1 MPAWRRRRSGRGA
14 DLAAGIRRLRAMR
27 QDSREPRGPAPGL
40 KPGQMTTEETTATA
54 RPEDRPRRA
63 ARDRGPRAGEDLPD
77 PDPPRRL
84 AQGAGRA
91 AVLLPR
97 LPDPPRPRRRLV
109 RHPPGRVLRHRRAQ
123 RLGQEHAAEVPR
135 QHLPGRRRD
144 DPDGGPAGALHRARG
159 RLQRRAD
166 RARKRRPQ
174 RGDDGADE
182 KRDEA
187 PARLDRRFRRTR
199 RVHRP
204 EAEELLLGDARPARL
219 LADDAGRRRRA
230 ADRRGPRRR
239 RRRLPAEVRRRLP
252 RHESP
257 GEDDRPRHPLDG
269 HRQDLLRPGDADRRR
284 RPCRGSATRPR
295 SATSTCG

>member
-1 MPAWRRRRSGRGA
+1 
-14 DLAAGIRRLRAMR
+14 
-27 QDSREPRGPAPGL
+27 
-40 KPGQMTTEETTATA
+40 MTTEETTATA
-54 RPEDRPRRA
+54 PPRIGPDA
-63 ARDRGPRAGEDLPD
+63 PLAIEARGPGEDLPD

-84 AQGAGRA
+84 PQGAGRA

-97 LPDPPRPRRRLV
+97 LPDPARPRRRLV
-109 RHPPGRVLRHRRAQ
+109 RDPPGRVLRHRRAQ

-166 RARKRRPQ
+166 RAGKRRPQ
-174 RGDDGADE
+174 RRDDGADE
-182 KRDEA
+182 KRDQA
-187 PARLDRRFRRTR
+187 PARLDRRLRRTR

-269 HRQDLLRPGDADRRR
+269 HR
-284 RPCRGSATRPR
+284 RGPTATGR
-295 SATSTCG
+295 C